1 MTLLKKLALTV
12 AALTVTTTLSLQI
25 HAASV
30 WKVSSDKHSLYI
42 GGTIHVLAK
51 EDYPLPKEY
60 DVAYQAAD
68 NVVFETDM
76 VMANSPEFAQ
86 KLMTQMMYSDGTTI
100 DKVLKPATY
109 KALLAHLSMR
119 GIPVNN
125 FASFKPSL
133 LAITLSMVE
142 LQMLGLTSEGVDVHF
157 SKMASEQNKPQLWLE
172 SPEQQIEFLMKM
184 GQGDE
189 DAMIE
194 YTLKDIKKMPN
205 MIDKLRKAWRAGDMP
220 ALADVGIKE
229 FITDYPDI
237 YRDLLVTRNNN
248 WMPKI
253 EKMLKNQPI
262 EFIMVGAL
270 HLAGPDSVLKKL
282 QHKGYTV
289 EKI

>member
-1 MTLLKKLALTV
+1 MTLFKKLALIAT
-12 AALTVTTTLSLQI
+12 ATFTLQTQ
-25 HAASV
+25 AASV

-51 EDYPLPKEY
+51 DDYPLPKEY
-60 DVAYQAAD
+60 DQAFQAAED
-68 NVVFETDM
+68 IVFETDM
-76 VMANSPEFAQ
+76 AVVNSPAFAQ
-86 KLMTQMMYSDGTTI
+86 KMMSQMMYSDGTTI

-109 KALLAHLSMR
+109 KKLLAHLSMR

-133 LAITLSMVE
+133 LAMTLSMVE
-142 LQMLGLTSEGVDVHF
+142 LQMLGLTSEGVDIYY
-157 SKMASEQNKPQLWLE
+157 SKMATKQNKKQLWLE

-189 DAMIE
+189 DTMIE

-220 ALADVGIKE
+220 ALADVGITE
-229 FITDYPDI
+229 FIADYPDI
-237 YRDLLVTRNNN
+237 YKDLLVTRNNN
-248 WMPKI
+248 WLPKI
-253 EKMLKNQPI
+253 ENMLKNQPI
-262 EFIMVGAL
+262 EFILVGAL

-282 QHKGYTV
+282 TDKGYKI
-289 EKI
+289 EKL

>member
-1 MTLLKKLALTV
+1 MTLFKKLALIAT
-12 AALTVTTTLSLQI
+12 ATFTLQTQ
-25 HAASV
+25 AASV

-51 EDYPLPKEY
+51 DDYPLPKEY
-60 DVAYQAAD
+60 DQAFQAAED
-68 NVVFETDM
+68 IVFETDM
-76 VMANSPEFAQ
+76 AVVNSPAFAQ
-86 KLMTQMMYSDGTTI
+86 KMMSQMMYSDGTTI

-109 KALLAHLSMR
+109 KKLLAHLSMR

-133 LAITLSMVE
+133 LAMTLSMVE
-142 LQMLGLTSEGVDVHF
+142 LQMLGLTSEGVDIYY
-157 SKMASEQNKPQLWLE
+157 SKMATKQNKKQLWLE

-189 DAMIE
+189 DTMIE
-194 YTLKDIKKMPN
+194 YTLKDIKKMPK

-237 YRDLLVTRNNN
+237 YKDLLVTRNNN
-248 WMPKI
+248 WLPKI
-253 EKMLKNQPI
+253 EKMLKNQPV
-262 EFIMVGAL
+262 EFVLVGAL

-282 QHKGYTV
+282 TDKGYKI
-289 EKI
+289 EKL